1 MRNFSDIK
9 EPVFYRNSR
18 MTWVA
23 NELVS
28 EGFHFFLECM
38 RVPPN
43 WHIWV
48 YMVGSEREA
57 EMYQTTITL
66 FREDEYGR
74 VGEAGFSAQRSYT
87 GQVSDFTYIYY
98 VLICPNVKGNTKCFK
113 LCILF
118 PVVLYIDSVH

>member
-1 MRNFSDIK
+1 M
-9 EPVFYRNSR
+9 FYKTSR

-48 YMVGSEREA
+48 YVVGSEREA
-57 EMYQTTITL
+57 EMYQAWLPMAIARFL
-66 FREDEYGR
+66 
-74 VGEAGFSAQRSYT
+74 
-87 GQVSDFTYIYY
+87 
-98 VLICPNVKGNTKCFK
+98 
-113 LCILF
+113 
-118 PVVLYIDSVH
+118 DSMCLALWA

>member
-1 MRNFSDIK
+1 M
-9 EPVFYRNSR
+9 FYKTSR

-48 YMVGSEREA
+48 YVVGSEREA
-57 EMYQTTITL
+57 EMYQAWLPDSFSKISRL
-66 FREDEYGR
+66 YAFGPLGLKEYG
-74 VGEAGFSAQRSYT
+74 SATLRCK
-87 GQVSDFTYIYY
+87 I
-98 VLICPNVKGNTKCFK
+98 
-113 LCILF
+113 
-118 PVVLYIDSVH
+118 

>member
-1 MRNFSDIK
+1 MLSEMK
-9 EPVFYRNSR
+9 EPVFYKTTR

-48 YMVGSEREA
+48 YVVGSEREA
-57 EMYQTTITL
+57 EMYQVNSHL
-66 FREDEYGR
+66 KYCR
-74 VGEAGFSAQRSYT
+74 VGHGRITSLPRT
-87 GQVSDFTYIYY
+87 T
-98 VLICPNVKGNTKCFK
+98 NH
-113 LCILF
+113 LF
-118 PVVLYIDSVH
+118 AIFER